1 MKNDWLNLEWHIHNL
16 DVVLEGY
23 ERVLDKLK
31 DGDDKRKILSS
42 FLKCTKLKTKIM
54 NMMTKS

>member
-1 MKNDWLNLEWHIHNL
+1 MKNDWLDLEWHIHNL

-31 DGDDKRKILSS
+31 DGDDKRKILDSV
-42 FLKCTKLKTKIM
+42 LKCTKLKTKIM

>member
-1 MKNDWLNLEWHIHNL
+1 MKNDWLNPEWHIHNL

-31 DGDDKRKILSS
+31 DGDDKRKILNSV
-42 FLKCTKLKTKIM
+42 LKCTKLRTKIM
-54 NMMTKS
+54 NRMTKS